1 MAKMTFDGID
11 RFTHQLSNLSSEVT
25 NINKGAL
32 GEGAKYAAEQV
43 GNAVDGLPVCSDH
56 YTVPGAKRYG
66 ATENEKA
73 QIRENFGIARFKQS
87 NGGWNTSIGFKGYV
101 DTPSKRFND
110 HVPTGM
116 LVQCIDQGTDF
127 RKGTHSISKA
137 SKSTKGGV
145 EKKIQDYIDKEVN
158 KIMK

>member
-1 MAKMTFDGID
+1 MATMKVDGLD
-11 RFTHQLSNLSSEVT
+11 RFMHQLNALSSEIT

-43 GNAVDGLPVCSDH
+43 GNAVSGLPVCSEH

-66 ATENEKA
+66 ATEDEKT
-73 QIRENFGIARFKQS
+73 QIAENFGISRFKQS

-101 DTPSKRFND
+101 NTPSKQFNNN
-110 HVPTGM
+110 VPTGL

-137 SKSTKGGV
+137 SKSSKDGV